1 MITLGSHASAHPFSK
16 ELHAGFL
23 ALLPRVERLARG
35 YFRHVACPGR
45 RADAVAEAVALA
57 WNWYRRLAKQGRD
70 AAGFAVSLALLA
82 ARAASSG
89 RRLCG
94 QERAQDALSPV
105 ARMRHGFAVV
115 SLTDLAPVSGDP
127 LVEALRDNTATP
139 PDQQAAFRIDFAAWL
154 RRLGR
159 RRRRVARRLMLGER
173 AYEVARWFGVS
184 PGRVSQLRRELERDW
199 EAFYGPPG

>member
-1 MITLGSHASAHPFSK
+1 MMAVGPHPPVQPPPK
-16 ELHAGFL
+16 HLHAGFL
-23 ALLPRVERLARG
+23 ALLPRIERLARH

-45 RADAVAEAVALA
+45 QADAVAEAVALA
-57 WNWYRRLAKQGRD
+57 WAWYRRCAEQGRD
-70 AAGFAVSLALLA
+70 AARFALSLALLA
-82 ARAASSG
+82 ARAAGSG

-94 QERAQDALSPV
+94 QERAQDALSPR
-105 ARMRHGFAVV
+105 ARWRHGFAVV

-159 RRRRVARRLMLGER
+159 HRRRVARRLMLGER
-173 AYEVARWFGVS
+173 PGDVARWVGVT

-199 EAFYGPPG
+199 QAFYGPPG